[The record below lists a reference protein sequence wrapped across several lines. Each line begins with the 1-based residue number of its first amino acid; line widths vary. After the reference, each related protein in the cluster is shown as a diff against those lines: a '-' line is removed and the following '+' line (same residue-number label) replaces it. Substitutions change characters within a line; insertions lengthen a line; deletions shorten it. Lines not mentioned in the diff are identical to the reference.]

1 MRRRSNLRLIPPKDG
16 VTVRMYNTGF
26 GDCFLLAFPAENDS
40 ARYVLIDCGVHHQFS
55 GGSERMK
62 LITED
67 IAKATGNNLQIVAV
81 THEHTDHIT
90 GFRYGDSAFKEI
102 EIGELWLAW
111 TEDPSNTLA
120 KKLRDIH
127 GQRIRALQAAVA
139 RLKETG
145 SPLAY
150 RLEGVLNFDLN
161 SDTGMLKGNKGIFE
175 FLRSCS
181 QKNPE
186 RPEDYRTPGEPP
198 LEIQGVKGVKCYVL
212 GPPQDKVLI
221 EKSSDKSETYSEFKA
236 LNEETAF
243 MAAVMAASGSSGK
256 TDEKAD
262 MEAEKAADGKVAD
275 EKASEE
281 ANKKAD
287 KNTNEEADKDVD
299 EEANEEANEEEDDE
313 SYAELF
319 RRSCPFDERL
329 MMPKEAAISDSVFG
343 EFFREH
349 YGFGDDKDDS
359 QRWRRIEEDWLSSA
373 SKLALNINSATN
385 NTSLV
390 LAFELTYTVPSKVL
404 LFAADAQVGNWSY
417 WQKLAWPKEGE
428 KDGRVD
434 SSADSKVDSKV
445 TGKDLLKRTVLYKVG
460 HHGSLNATLR
470 EKGLEMMD
478 SRELVAMIPVDEV
491 WARTK
496 QNWDHPAAVLLKR
509 LGEKSRGRVIRS
521 DRIPEDGHM
530 AKPDGVS
537 DAEWNAFLENLDW
550 DRSSQRLWIQY
561 TVR

>member
-1 MRRRSNLRLIPPKDG
+1 MRLIPPKAG

-26 GDCFLLAFPAENDS
+26 GDCFLLAFPAEDKG

-55 GGSERMK
+55 GGSARMK
-62 LITED
+62 LIAED
-67 IAKATGNNLQIVAV
+67 IAKATDNNLQIVAV

-90 GFRYGDSAFKEI
+90 GFRYGESAFKDM

-111 TEDPSNTLA
+111 TEDSSNPA
-120 KKLRDIH
+120 ARKLRDIH
-127 GQRIRALQAAVA
+127 SQRIRALNAAVTK
-139 RLKETG
+139 LKATG
-145 SPLAY
+145 CPLAY

-161 SDTGMLKGNKGIFE
+161 SDTSMLKGNKGIFE
-175 FLRSCS
+175 FLRSS
-181 QKNPE
+181 SHKNPE

-198 LEIQGVKGVKCYVL
+198 LEIQGVEGVKCYVL
-212 GPPQDKVLI
+212 GPPQDIALI
-221 EKSSDKSETYSEFKA
+221 ERGNDKSEMYSEEKA

-243 MAAVMAASGSSGK
+243 IAAVIAASKSSDKAGN
-256 TDEKAD
+256 KAD
-262 MEAEKAADGKVAD
+262 GMADKAAGEKVGKDAD
-275 EKASEE
+275 
-281 ANKKAD
+281 
-287 KNTNEEADKDVD
+287 EEADDK
-299 EEANEEANEEEDDE
+299 

-319 RRSCPFDERL
+319 RRSCPFDKCL
-329 MMPKEAAISDSVFG
+329 MISKEKAISDSMFG
-343 EFFREH
+343 EFFRGH
-349 YGFGDDKDDS
+349 YGFDDEKDDS

-390 LAFELTYTVPSKVL
+390 LAFELTHTTPSKVL

-417 WQKLAWPKEGE
+417 WQKLAWPKEGA
-428 KDGRVD
+428 KDGE
-434 SSADSKVDSKV
+434 ADSKVDSKV
-445 TGKDLLKRTVLYKVG
+445 TGEDLLKRTVLYKVG

-470 EKGLEMMD
+470 EKGLEMME
-478 SRELVAMIPVDEV
+478 SRELVAMIPVDED

-509 LGEKSRGRVIRS
+509 LNEKARCRIIRS

-537 DAEWNAFLENLDW
+537 DAEWNAFLDNLDW
-550 DRSSQRLWIQY
+550 DKSPERLWIQY

>member
-1 MRRRSNLRLIPPKDG
+1 MKLIPPKAG

-26 GDCFLLAFPAENDS
+26 GDCFLLAFPAEDEG
-40 ARYVLIDCGVHHQFS
+40 ARYVLIDCGVHHQYS

-62 LITED
+62 LIAED

-90 GFRYGDSAFKEI
+90 GFRYGESAFKEI

-111 TEDPSNTLA
+111 TEDPSNPLA
-120 KKLRDIH
+120 RKLRDIH
-127 GQRIRALQAAVA
+127 SQRIKALNAAVTK
-139 RLKETG
+139 LKATG

-150 RLEGVLNFDLN
+150 RLEGVLNFDLG
-161 SDTGMLKGNKGIFE
+161 SDTSMLKGNKGIFE
-175 FLRSCS
+175 FLRSRS
-181 QKNPE
+181 KKNPE
-186 RPEDYRTPGEPP
+186 RPDDYRTPGEPP

-212 GPPQDKVLI
+212 GPPQDIALI
-221 EKSSDKSETYSEFKA
+221 EKGSDKSEVYSEEKA
-236 LNEETAF
+236 LNKENAF
-243 MAAVMAASGSSGK
+243 MAAVMAASKSSNKAG
-256 TDEKAD
+256 EKAD
-262 MEAEKAADGKVAD
+262 GMADKSAD
-275 EKASEE
+275 EKASKEADEEADKQIDEEADKKANEE
-281 ANKKAD
+281 AN
-287 KNTNEEADKDVD
+287 KDVD
-299 EEANEEANEEEDDE
+299 EEANEETDEEADDE

-329 MMPKEAAISDSVFG
+329 MISKEKAISDDMFG

-349 YGFGDDKDDS
+349 YGFGDEKDDS
-359 QRWRRIEEDWLSSA
+359 PRWRRIEEDWLSAA

-390 LAFELTYTVPSKVL
+390 LAFELTYTTPSKVL

-417 WQKLAWPKEGE
+417 WQKLVWLKEGE
-428 KDGRVD
+428 RDGRVD
-434 SSADSKVDSKV
+434 SRADSKV
-445 TGKDLLKRTVLYKVG
+445 TGEDLLKRTVLYKVG

-491 WARTK
+491 WAKTK

-509 LGEKSRGRVIRS
+509 LGEKARGRILRS
-521 DRIPEDGHM
+521 DKIPEDGHM
-530 AKPDGVS
+530 ARPDGVS
-537 DAEWNAFLENLDW
+537 DAEWSAFLENLDW
-550 DRSSQRLWIQY
+550 DRSSERLWIQY